1 MKTKISSS
9 FLYCLLIV
17 AIVFFVDIGSK
28 WIVMNEMNLYQSIAL
43 IPCFALTYV
52 HNTGAAFSLFSGQR
66 WMLVLIAAAI
76 SLAILVMIYRNP
88 QRKGENI
95 AFALIL
101 GGALGNLFDRIYHG
115 YVIDFFDF
123 YIGNWHYPIFNVA
136 DCAICLGFVLFL
148 IMQFKRRK
156 KST

>member
-28 WIVMNEMNLYQSIAL
+28 WIVMNEMNLYQSIVL